1 MVKTISEK
9 TVNTLNA
16 RCQNGF
22 RFDLQRFGERGEKRL
37 YRFITLRENEKLVKL
52 TLWWR
57 DETIY
62 RKNDYGCMIREYTG
76 NVVPELHCAVW
87 HKSAASPCWV
97 SNGLGEFHPFGD
109 HPSPKRLMNALT
121 EATAL
126 VTDELILSLLPERER
141 EECRKILTDQNKTE

>member
-1 MVKTISEK
+1 MAQTISKKSVEGI
-9 TVNTLNA
+9 NS
-16 RCQNGF
+16 RCKNGF
-22 RFDLQRFGERGEKRL
+22 CFDMQNFMERGKKRL
-37 YRFITLRENEKLVKL
+37 CRFITIRENEKLVKL

-76 NVVPELHCAVW
+76 NVVSELHCAVW

-109 HPSPKRLMNALT
+109 HPSPKRLMNALAD
-121 EATAL
+121 ATAL

-141 EECRKILTDQNKTE
+141 AECRQILETQNKTE

>member
-16 RCQNGF
+16 RCRNGF
-22 RFDLQRFGERGEKRL
+22 RFDLQRFGERGEKQL
-37 YRFITLRENEKLVKL
+37 CRFITLRENEKLVKL

-57 DETIY
+57 DEAIY
-62 RKNDYGCMIREYTG
+62 RKNDYGCTIRRYTG

>member
-1 MVKTISEK
+1 MAKSISKKSVDTID
-9 TVNTLNA
+9 A
-16 RCQNGF
+16 RCRNGF
-22 RFDLQRFGERGEKRL
+22 RFDLQTFMERGEKQL
-37 YRFITLRENEKLVKL
+37 CRFITLRENEKLVKL

-87 HKSAASPCWV
+87 HKRPDSSCW
-97 SNGLGEFHPFGD
+97 SSYGLGEFHPFGD
-109 HPSPKRLMNALT
+109 HPSSKRLINALAD
-121 EATAL
+121 ATAL